1 MVKKINGPD
10 LVDAAAPAPAGPVQ
24 VESLDDL
31 TREAQGMQQGE
42 QADQAR
48 AQQSQQ
54 QAEAGQRQ
62 AQAASA
68 VNDIVQV
75 LRVARNMG
83 ANLAEAADVLP
94 KDKVLEIWSDA
105 QLGDLAMPLLAV
117 MERHGGQVNAFLER
131 YGPYVMLIAAAAMP
145 AIATIRAVRDHKA
158 ITVPSRV
165 VPAAPRPGEGAT
177 GG

>member
-1 MVKKINGPD
+1 MVKQVKGPD
-10 LVDAAAPAPAGPVQ
+10 LVDTAAPPPAGPVQ

-31 TREAQGMQQGE
+31 TREAEGMQQGE
-42 QADQAR
+42 EDAQYIGKTAKAR
-48 AQQSQQ
+48 AES
-54 QAEAGQRQ
+54 EQRQ

-68 VNDIVQV
+68 VTEIVQV

-83 ANLAEAADVLP
+83 ASLAEAADVLP

-117 MERHGGQVNAFLER
+117 MERHGGELNAFLER
-131 YGPYVMLIAAAAMP
+131 YGPYVMLIGAAAMP
-145 AIATIRAVRDHKA
+145 AIATIKAMRHHKA

-165 VPAAPRPGEGAT
+165 VPAGEGAT